1 MAVLSVALQYYVH
14 LRLNNDPGWE
24 NVKVFS
30 FPSSF
35 VTPPNSFCCLRG
47 QNVVHIC
54 VSVLQGS
61 RMCAN

>member
-35 VTPPNSFCCLRG
+35 VTPPNSFCCLCG

-54 VSVLQGS
+54 VCVA
-61 RMCAN
+61 RIKDVC